1 MAQKFGGAIGG
12 AAVLWLLSG
21 FGYVTDASELQTG
34 VVQPES
40 ALMVLRWLMS
50 FIPAAVAAFAIIV
63 VWFYPLTTDRIKE
76 INGELKKIRSI
87 E

>member
-1 MAQKFGGAIGG
+1 MA
-12 AAVLWLLSG
+12 
-21 FGYVTDASELQTG
+21 TELQAG

-50 FIPAAVAAFAIIV
+50 FIPAIVAALAIIV
-63 VWFYPLTTDRIKE
+63 VWFYPLTTERINE
-76 INGELKKIRSI
+76 INTELKKTRSI